1 MQTTTIKLYPHT
13 KHALDDLKQDQDTY
27 DRVIFKL
34 VAQAKKKNLIKELVE
49 AYQSRA
55 QEDVKIAQ
63 EWDAASDV
71 E

>member
-1 MQTTTIKLYPHT
+1 MQTTTIKLYPQT
-13 KHALDDLKQDQDTY
+13 KHALDDLKQDHDTY

-34 VAQAKKKNLIKELVE
+34 VAQAKKKKLIKELVE
-49 AYQSRA
+49 AYQSKA
-55 QEDVKIAQ
+55 KEDVKIAQ